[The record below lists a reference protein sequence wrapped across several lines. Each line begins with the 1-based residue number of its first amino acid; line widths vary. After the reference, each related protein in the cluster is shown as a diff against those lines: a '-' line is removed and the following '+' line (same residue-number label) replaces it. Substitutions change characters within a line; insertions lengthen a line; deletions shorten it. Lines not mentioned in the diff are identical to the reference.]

1 MGRTASWLPLTRAR
15 TRRPEASAGVSP
27 ANVLPKVHH
36 GRAMVDMV
44 GLALLLGLLASGS
57 MLMHSMEVTRS
68 VPRVRAFAVLSIF
81 FMLGF
86 IYWYVEAL

>member
-1 MGRTASWLPLTRAR
+1 
-15 TRRPEASAGVSP
+15 
-27 ANVLPKVHH
+27 
-36 GRAMVDMV
+36 MVDMV